1 MSIITTII
9 TIVLSLIYMG
19 FIIHAVGFQSLNEMK
34 HKFWKNQPI
43 VGKVLLTI
51 FYLPAWALKFLR
63 IGMDFLVKS

>member
-1 MSIITTII
+1 
-9 TIVLSLIYMG
+9 MG

-34 HKFWKNQPI
+34 HKFWKNQPV

-51 FYLPAWALKFLR
+51 FYLPAWALKFPR